1 MSTANRTTPRL
12 GTASAAGFR
21 GPFAALDNSEE
32 LQLLFKKYPR
42 LSSQLNEIHTV
53 TLPPMQA
60 QDIQYPIGRRKS
72 FNKGKDQAWN
82 QDRGLQNGIGALRR
96 AREVSGKDGEGVRE
110 FSKLILHIISGDDK
124 DDTIRKELAEE
135 NARIIAAL
143 MKGDI

>member
-1 MSTANRTTPRL
+1 V
-12 GTASAAGFR
+12 GFR

-32 LQLLFKKYPR
+32 LQLLFTKYPR

-60 QDIQYPIGRRKS
+60 QDTQYPIGGRKS
-72 FNKGKDQAWN
+72 FNKGKDQAWS

-124 DDTIRKELAEE
+124 DDTIRKELDEE

-143 MKGDI
+143 INGDI

>member
-1 MSTANRTTPRL
+1 
-12 GTASAAGFR
+12 
-21 GPFAALDNSEE
+21 
-32 LQLLFKKYPR
+32 
-42 LSSQLNEIHTV
+42 
-53 TLPPMQA
+53 MQA
-60 QDIQYPIGRRKS
+60 QDTQHPVGGRKS